1 MTSSPVGDRRDTD
14 PAQTRTGVPGA
25 GSDWSALLRR
35 YWLPISFVALLVA
48 PLYLLLISVVV
59 RSDLLST
66 WEAPLTSDQFRALF
80 AFLGVALGVVATT
93 LGALLT
99 KANND
104 RALAQKEESERRM
117 LVEARESNSRQKL
130 DTAIQVL
137 SLIKNEDKYAGKAVT
152 GAAIATLVILGY
164 PVIAMRTLGAALAE
178 QVVDSASA
186 AWVIDQVLSQDL
198 RPVPGGDA
206 GPESLPSRE
215 AAAVLLFD
223 HVSLLTQQDRPG
235 AYDWPSSVEGRWPSG
250 LSLQS
255 GWTLMLAL
263 LRLLV
268 SREASWW
275 TTEDDTWSWVIY
287 TLYCITEDSAS
298 EEILKG
304 EAATYALLLLP
315 ALDVDAVNGTADEVI
330 SVDHLRARLSRHTR
344 ADRIPSNPE
353 MRRRVEAW
361 IQETVDGRTV
371 Q

>member
-1 MTSSPVGDRRDTD
+1 VTGSPVANRS
-14 PAQTRTGVPGA
+14 GVDSAGPPLGGRGA
-25 GSDWSALLRR
+25 GVRWRALLRR
-35 YWLPISFVALLVA
+35 YWLPISFVVLLVT
-48 PLYLLLISVVV
+48 PLYLLLVSVVV
-59 RSDLLST
+59 RSDLLSG
-66 WEAPLTSDQFRALF
+66 WGAPLTPDQFRALF

-104 RALAQKEESERRM
+104 RALAQREESERRM

-137 SLIKNEDKYAGKAVT
+137 NLIKNEDQYAGKAVT
-152 GAAIATLVILGY
+152 GAAIATLVVLGY

-178 QVVDSASA
+178 DVVDSASA
-186 AWVIDQVLSQDL
+186 AWVIDQVLSQNL
-198 RPVPGGDA
+198 REVPGADA
-206 GPESLPSRE
+206 GPESVPSRE

-223 HVSLLTQQDRPG
+223 HVSVLTQQDRPG
-235 AYDWPSSVEGRWPSG
+235 AYAWPACVEGRWPTG

-255 GWTLMLAL
+255 GWVLMLAL

-268 SREASWW
+268 SRKASWW

-287 TLYCITEDSAS
+287 TLYCITEDPTS
-298 EEILKG
+298 EDILKG

-315 ALDVDAVNGTADEVI
+315 ALDLDAVNGTADEVI
-330 SVDHLRARLSRHTR
+330 SVEDLRARLRRHTR
-344 ADRIPSNPE
+344 ADRIPSNAE

-361 IQETVDGRTV
+361 ISEAVAGRPA